1 MYIKTEDFGIINLNL
16 FQRVDILS
24 EPEPYYYLTAFD
36 KSDGTSDSDV
46 VIATFEKKKEAENAL
61 DALFRTIK
69 SDKQTWD
76 AASFIANLGVP
87 PVMIGAVVER
97 NI

>member
-1 MYIKTEDFGIINLNL
+1 MFIKTEDFGIIILNL

-24 EPEPYYYLTAFD
+24 EPEPYYHLTAFD

-46 VIATFEKKKEAENAL
+46 VIATFEKKEDAENAL
-61 DALFRTIK
+61 DALFSAIRNE
-69 SDKQTWD
+69 KQTWD

>member
-1 MYIKTEDFGIINLNL
+1 MFIKTEDFGIINLNL

-46 VIATFEKKKEAENAL
+46 VIATFEKKKDAENAL
-61 DALFRTIK
+61 DALFSVIR

-76 AASFIANLGVP
+76 ASVFKSSIGVP
-87 PVMIGAVVER
+87 LLLMT
-97 NI
+97 

>member
-1 MYIKTEDFGIINLNL
+1 MFIKTEDFGIINLNL

-46 VIATFEKKKEAENAL
+46 VIATFEKKVDAENAL
-61 DALFRTIK
+61 DALFKAIESGT
-69 SDKQTWD
+69 QTWN
-76 AASFIANLGVP
+76 AATFIANLGVP
-87 PVMIGAVVER
+87 LVMISAVAER